1 MIVPILIAFI
11 TSLISIPIF
20 NKFFNKIGVLG
31 VDIMKENKPQIVDM
45 GGPGVVSGFVLGIFF
60 YIGTIIWQQ
69 RIQIRGKFI
78 DKDIILL
85 IASITTI
92 LIIELIGIFE
102 TLTSLIK
109 KEEQE
114 DIFKTMKEK
123 VFQDGYIF

>member
-45 GGPGVVSGFVLGIFF
+45 GGPGVVSGFVLSIFF